1 MLRTRTAGWRFDGGG
16 YIMAVPAAEGA
27 GEWPRRP
34 VTTAHEVVERGGFV
48 WLWYGPTDLP
58 ADARPPIPHAPE
70 LDALDGWTA
79 AYGVSPASPL
89 IDPPRGKK
97 MRPPLAAPRSKIAG
111 ARV

>member
-1 MLRTRTAGWRFDGGG
+1 LLRTRTAGWRFDGGG